1 MDTLTRDL
9 PPLVLQQLRTELLR
23 LARAEEDAAAE
34 VAATVRYWETYP
46 ATVSGHRECAA
57 VLRVA
62 ADAVGTGPSTPA
74 APGPGPDRA

>member
-9 PPLVLQQLRTELLR
+9 PPLVLQHLRTELLR
-23 LARAEEDAAAE
+23 LARAEEDAAAD

-57 VLRVA
+57 VLRIA
-62 ADAVGTGPSTPA
+62 ADAVDAGPSSPAATGPGQA
-74 APGPGPDRA
+74 RA